1 MSKKENNL
9 INIIYHEENFVNFKE
24 NIIVDCQFLIKKTKG
39 TLILTKN
46 LNELEFLL
54 NFLNKN
60 MPNSKS
66 VLIIN
71 GSSSEKTIS
80 FIKKNGYIKLFLKGC
95 IYSNSVEKYKK
106 VFETNKDFIE
116 SICTKSDEIF
126 AFIVS
131 NFDLITINQK
141 FENNLLMN
149 IYSYNLDYN
158 HLHET
163 ISMFYESNQSIDNS
177 KFNPDLIKEIDDNKK
192 EIYFNIYNFY
202 NKFKNTNNFEFISR
216 FLKQDN
222 LCFLFNQ
229 LLIKKE
235 QIDFDNM
242 GYFIGNFMHRI
253 VEYGKQEKKAVLG
266 GNQFYKGIQL
276 NIFDLFEFIK
286 NDQLLISFSHFM
298 MVTSKKELAI
308 LNAQRNMNS
317 AYRNNKKLFS
327 VILNIQYF
335 YDDSYKPSIFDL
347 SGLMSYPDEEEYI
360 VLPFTFF
367 LLKRIKYDEKKMT
380 ADIDLEVI
388 GKSEVLEEKVKKG
401 QKLFY
406 EEKNHIMNAK

>member
-163 ISMFYESNQSIDNS
+163 ISMFYESNQTIDNS
-177 KFNPDLIKEIDDNKK
+177 KFNPN
-192 EIYFNIYNFY
+192 
-202 NKFKNTNNFEFISR
+202 
-216 FLKQDN
+216 
-222 LCFLFNQ
+222 
-229 LLIKKE
+229 
-235 QIDFDNM
+235 
-242 GYFIGNFMHRI
+242 
-253 VEYGKQEKKAVLG
+253 
-266 GNQFYKGIQL
+266 
-276 NIFDLFEFIK
+276 
-286 NDQLLISFSHFM
+286 
-298 MVTSKKELAI
+298 
-308 LNAQRNMNS
+308 
-317 AYRNNKKLFS
+317 
-327 VILNIQYF
+327 
-335 YDDSYKPSIFDL
+335 
-347 SGLMSYPDEEEYI
+347 
-360 VLPFTFF
+360 
-367 LLKRIKYDEKKMT
+367 
-380 ADIDLEVI
+380 
-388 GKSEVLEEKVKKG
+388 
-401 QKLFY
+401 
-406 EEKNHIMNAK
+406 

>member
-1 MSKKENNL
+1 
-9 INIIYHEENFVNFKE
+9 
-24 NIIVDCQFLIKKTKG
+24 
-39 TLILTKN
+39 
-46 LNELEFLL
+46 
-54 NFLNKN
+54 
-60 MPNSKS
+60 
-66 VLIIN
+66 
-71 GSSSEKTIS
+71 
-80 FIKKNGYIKLFLKGC
+80 
-95 IYSNSVEKYKK
+95 
-106 VFETNKDFIE
+106 
-116 SICTKSDEIF
+116 
-126 AFIVS
+126 
-131 NFDLITINQK
+131 
-141 FENNLLMN
+141 
-149 IYSYNLDYN
+149 
-158 HLHET
+158 
-163 ISMFYESNQSIDNS
+163 
-177 KFNPDLIKEIDDNKK
+177 
-192 EIYFNIYNFY
+192 
-202 NKFKNTNNFEFISR
+202 
-216 FLKQDN
+216 
-222 LCFLFNQ
+222 
-229 LLIKKE
+229 
-235 QIDFDNM
+235 M

-266 GNQFYKGIQL
+266 GNHFYKGIQL

-308 LNAQRNMNS
+308 LNAQRNMNL

-367 LLKRIKYDEKKMT
+367 LLKKIKYDEKKMT